1 MYGHCLPLMETVPP
15 FICSRVLSSVWTTQS
30 WLNKTKMA
38 LLRVTV
44 HLTRRTTSHCVSSLI
59 CALRN
64 GWGHQKQVRFTQLS
78 ERASRGIIINM
89 VMVKTKKIQLK
100 CRLQLTITCGPG
112 LTNCHVCTVSPEAS
126 NNTVDVVVKGVSGS
140 LCTETMPKL
149 IHSLSLWWSLDHI
162 DFTKG
167 SCPKGNVKEFVLKG
181 CPPGLSSEQMYAR
194 QFWVLIRYVF
204 GYWTSLFIGEGLAG
218 SQSQTWSQWWR
229 ELSQ

>member
-30 WLNKTKMA
+30 WLSKTKMA

-44 HLTRRTTSHCVSSLI
+44 HPTRRTTSHCASSLI

-78 ERASRGIIINM
+78 ERASRGIVIELIWSW
-89 VMVKTKKIQLK
+89 VKTKKIQLK

-112 LTNCHVCTVSPEAS
+112 LTDCHVCTVSPEAS

-140 LCTETMPKL
+140 LCLCQAAPLCTETTPTL
-149 IHSLSLWWSLDHI
+149 VHSLSLWWSLDHM

-167 SCPKGNVKEFVLKG
+167 SCPKETWRN
-181 CPPGLSSEQMYAR
+181 SS
-194 QFWVLIRYVF
+194 
-204 GYWTSLFIGEGLAG
+204 
-218 SQSQTWSQWWR
+218 
-229 ELSQ
+229 